1 MKPEKPAP
9 VLAIT
14 PNEQIFL
21 PKCYHRIQDICAVIY
36 DQLTEIYK
44 EKNYQDLYHTESI
57 LDGSETGMDEL
68 NKNKIHAIDW
78 LTWNNKNKDL
88 ELILTKHIILSI
100 TSDFIN

>member
-1 MKPEKPAP
+1 MKPEKTAP

-44 EKNYQDLYHTESI
+44 EK
-57 LDGSETGMDEL
+57 
-68 NKNKIHAIDW
+68 
-78 LTWNNKNKDL
+78 
-88 ELILTKHIILSI
+88 IIRTYIIQSQ
-100 TSDFIN
+100 F

>member
-1 MKPEKPAP
+1 MKPEKTAP

-44 EKNYQDLYHTESI
+44 EKKLSGLISYRVNFRWKRDWNGRTE
-57 LDGSETGMDEL
+57 
-68 NKNKIHAIDW
+68 
-78 LTWNNKNKDL
+78 
-88 ELILTKHIILSI
+88 
-100 TSDFIN
+100 